1 MKTLYKQHKTLPE
14 EYIIKKVI
22 EFLKED
28 CSNQDITGQAT
39 MHQNNNII
47 TSHIIAEED
56 LILSGTPIITHM
68 FSNDKIE
75 SHKVDG
81 EHCCAGDIITT
92 ISGTANSI
100 LSKERVALNL
110 IQRLTGIS
118 TLTHQYVSTLNSTK
132 IKILDTRKTTPGLR
146 LFEKYAVT
154 IGGGYNHRLDLLD
167 GVMFKDNHLTLLNN
181 LSDAIQ
187 HIKKCHPN
195 KKIQI
200 EVDNFNQL
208 KVLLHIHKKNIDAI
222 LLDNMSP
229 QETTQCTTL
238 IRKQLPQCFVESSG
252 GITLKNLLDYKNLD
266 IDGISIGALTHQAQ
280 SKNIKMEFVVL

>member
-1 MKTLYKQHKTLPE
+1 MNTLYTQHNTLPE
-14 EYIIKKVI
+14 DYVTKKII

-28 CSNQDITGQAT
+28 CSDQDITSQAT
-39 MHQNNNII
+39 TYQHNNII

-56 LILSGTPIITHM
+56 LILSGMPIITHI
-68 FSNDKIE
+68 FSNDKIGYN
-75 SHKVDG
+75 KVDG
-81 EHCCAGDIITT
+81 EHCCAGDIIAT
-92 ISGTANSI
+92 ISGTAHSI

-167 GVMFKDNHLTLLNN
+167 GVMFKDNHLTLLTN

-187 HIKKCHPN
+187 HIKKHNPN

-200 EVDNFNQL
+200 EVDSLNQL

-222 LLDNMSP
+222 LLDNMDP
-229 QETTQCTTL
+229 QETTQCATL

>member
-1 MKTLYKQHKTLPE
+1 MKPLYKQHHTLPE
-14 EYIIKKVI
+14 KYIKNKVRD
-22 EFLKED
+22 FLKED
-28 CSNQDITGQAT
+28 CADQDITSQAT
-39 MHQNNNII
+39 THQNNNNII
-47 TSHIIAEED
+47 AHIIAEEE
-56 LILSGTPIITHM
+56 LIFSGTPIITHI
-68 FSNDKIE
+68 FSNDTVESKKI
-75 SHKVDG
+75 DG
-81 EHCCAGDIITT
+81 EHCCAGDIIAT
-92 ISGTANSI
+92 ISGAANSI

-110 IQRLTGIS
+110 IQRLTGIA

-154 IGGGYNHRLDLLD
+154 IGGGYNHRFDLLD
-167 GVMFKDNHLTLLNN
+167 GAMFKDNHLTLLTN

-187 HIKKCHPN
+187 HIKKHNPN

-200 EVDNFNQL
+200 EVDNLAQL
-208 KVLLHIHKKNIDAI
+208 QALLHIHKNNIDAI
-222 LLDNMSP
+222 LLDNMDP
-229 QETTQCTTL
+229 PETTQCATL
-238 IRKQLPQCFVESSG
+238 IRKQLPQCFIESSG